1 MEPLVVMFI
10 LVMTASASL
19 HLDMPKS
26 SRKDEFHTT
35 PLRPRKAA

>member
-1 MEPLVVMFI
+1 METLAVMFI
-10 LVMTASASL
+10 LVMTASASMHVEL
-19 HLDMPKS
+19 PK